1 MILVILPVASSNNS
15 IAFDRIT
22 PDTKMMP
29 KKPRVEGGRIDF

>member
-22 PDTKMMP
+22 PGTKMMP